1 MLGFG
6 MWMLVLA
13 AVQRVHHMRR
23 CHHDALARSVDEAWR
38 SHLNSKSFHNV
49 WKQLRVVLVC
59 IIDDEG
65 GNQKVE
71 SKRGKLF
78 RDATIIDLTNED
90 DEDESEIIDLSTLND
105 VEGDADEEICVD
117 DIGGVVLR

>member
-1 MLGFG
+1 M
-6 MWMLVLA
+6 
-13 AVQRVHHMRR
+13 
-23 CHHDALARSVDEAWR
+23 
-38 SHLNSKSFHNV
+38 
-49 WKQLRVVLVC
+49 VLVC
-59 IIDDEG
+59 ILDDEG

-90 DEDESEIIDLSTLND
+90 DDDEFEIIDLSTLND

-117 DIGGVVLR
+117 EIGGVVLR